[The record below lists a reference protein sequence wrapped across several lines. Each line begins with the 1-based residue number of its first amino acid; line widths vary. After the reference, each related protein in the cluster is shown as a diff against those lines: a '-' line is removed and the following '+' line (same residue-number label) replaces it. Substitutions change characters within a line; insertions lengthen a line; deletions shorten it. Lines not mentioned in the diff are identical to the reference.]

1 MRDDTIV
8 FFVAEFYMCMQYD
21 SRYCEKLKSDRS
33 YRIE

>member
-21 SRYCEKLKSDRS
+21 SRYCDKLKSV
-33 YRIE
+33 